1 MNIPN
6 TDKFVGSRDF
16 IQRAKQYLAGG
27 VSSNFRLGISP
38 TPLAFDHA
46 EGAIL
51 VDVDGNRLIDFYLG
65 MGPMILGHTPA
76 AVLDKVA
83 AQLGSGVLYAGQ
95 CELELEAARLLC
107 EMVPSAER
115 IRFCSSGSEAVQAAI
130 RLARAVTKRRTTIK
144 FEGHYHGWLD
154 NILWSVAPPADA
166 MGPRE
171 NPGCVAG
178 SAGQLDA
185 ESSGIAV
192 LPWNDLS
199 AVSTRLAAGDVA
211 AVIME
216 PAMCNAGGI
225 APAEDY
231 LAGVLAA
238 CRQNGA
244 LLIFDETI
252 TGFRLA
258 PGGAQE
264 RFGVTPDISTFAKAI
279 ANGFPV
285 AAIVG
290 RAELVDEFVT
300 GNVMHGGTYNSQ
312 CIGMAATVATLET
325 IGSDGFHYELEKK
338 GQRLMDGIRDA
349 LAGADIAATVT
360 GFPAVFHVGFGLRE
374 PARDYRDLFAVE
386 RQKYVAF
393 TTALLRR
400 GVRALERGTWFI
412 SSAHTDEQID
422 ETLAA
427 VKDAAQEVAAVWT
440 DPGASPGSRGAKA
453 KRR

>member
-1 MNIPN
+1 
-6 TDKFVGSRDF
+6 
-16 IQRAKQYLAGG
+16 
-27 VSSNFRLGISP
+27 
-38 TPLAFDHA
+38 
-46 EGAIL
+46 
-51 VDVDGNRLIDFYLG
+51 
-65 MGPMILGHTPA
+65 MGPMILGHTPD
-76 AVLDKVA
+76 AVREKVA
-83 AQLGSGVLYAGQ
+83 AQLGCGILYAGQ
-95 CELELEAARLLC
+95 CELEVEAARLLC

-115 IRFCSSGSEAVQAAI
+115 IRFCSTGSEAVQAAI
-130 RLARAVTKRRTTIK
+130 RLARAVTKRRTIIK

-154 NILWSVAPPADA
+154 NILWSVAPSADA
-166 MGPRE
+166 VGPRE
-171 NPGCVAG
+171 NPNRVAG
-178 SAGQLDA
+178 SAGQVDA
-185 ESSGIAV
+185 DSSGIAV

-199 AVSTRLAAGDVA
+199 AVSARLAAGDVA

-231 LAGVLAA
+231 LSGVRAA
-238 CRQNGA
+238 CKQHGA

-285 AAIVG
+285 GAIVG
-290 RAELVDEFVT
+290 RAELVNEFVT

-312 CIGMAATVATLET
+312 SVAMAATVATLET
-325 IGSDGFHYELEKK
+325 IGSAGFHDELESK
-338 GQRLMDGIRDA
+338 GQRLMDGIREA
-349 LAGADIAATVT
+349 LSGAGIAATVT

-386 RQKYVAF
+386 RKKYVAF

-400 GVRALERGTWFI
+400 GVRALERGTWFL

-427 VKDAAQEVAAVWT
+427 VKDAAREVAAHWT
-440 DPGASPGSRGAKA
+440 DPGTDRGSRGAKSE
-453 KRR
+453 